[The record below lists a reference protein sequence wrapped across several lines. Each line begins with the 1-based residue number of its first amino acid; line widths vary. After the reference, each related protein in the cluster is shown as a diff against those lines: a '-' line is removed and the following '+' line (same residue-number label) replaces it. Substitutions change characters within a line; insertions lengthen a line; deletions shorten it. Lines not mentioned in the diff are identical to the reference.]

1 MKELESFFPANVLA
15 SLLAPYQLPRYQ
27 LIGPHD
33 DPGQAQLFLFR
44 RLEESLLDRAYRLE
58 GGNGITEDG
67 LRAVITEAEHDL
79 LSLGQVTVCDA
90 VSKYNF
96 LPKGFSEVRVSDY
109 GGSVV
114 GRTLSSYYDGVVLRY
129 MARSRRDFCL
139 LINTILA
146 GGSINK
152 LIESQQGED
161 GTDEPEII
169 TMHMPSGQ
177 QIVAKRVGAEIFNP
191 MVGAGHQVS
200 IIELGQKQQSRA
212 PVWAGE
218 GLLPVG
224 LINVWDE
231 EPPSFVKDF
240 MLTEHDPSAIHLG
253 AKAHDLYLQKP
264 SLARILNF
272 WVECSNNVLRD
283 TKTHPGIGNAAGK
296 LLSTPDYDPLICTGY
311 SAPEWYSKKL
321 ASSKIR
327 HKKNYNEAVRQA
339 SIAVQESYPE
349 LDCLRSATVAWV
361 WSQYIRG
368 TEDRMAD
375 TLGDPRF
382 RIDFRPRDPAFLC
395 YVAFK
400 PSVTSRIFADSW
412 SNVAYF
418 SIPTPEGQIEANTKA
433 FYLMLGSVVAHILDG
448 EDATA
453 SEKIEEA
460 CFHIQQVLWGVRGS
474 WALIEAA
481 TDYDAGPL
489 VMSSRD
495 IEYCL
500 KNDVPMTAKIY

>member
-1 MKELESFFPANVLA
+1 MKELERFFPSNVLA

-27 LIGPHD
+27 LLVPHD

-44 RLEESLLDRAYRLE
+44 RLEEGLLDRAYCLE
-58 GGNGITEDG
+58 GEGGITESG
-67 LRAVITEAEHDL
+67 LRTVIEDAEPDL
-79 LSLGQVTVCDA
+79 LSLGQVSVCDA

-114 GRTLSSYYDGVVLRY
+114 GRTLSSYYDGVVIRY
-129 MARSRRDFCL
+129 MARSHRDFCQ

-146 GGSINK
+146 GRSLNK
-152 LIESQQGED
+152 LIESQRGE
-161 GTDEPEII
+161 GSTDVTEII

-177 QIVAKRVGAEIFNP
+177 QIVAKHVGAEIFNA
-191 MVGAGHQVS
+191 MVGAEHQVS
-200 IIELGQKQQSRA
+200 VIELGERKQSRA
-212 PVWAGE
+212 PAWASE

-224 LINVWDE
+224 LIDLWDE
-231 EPPSFVKDF
+231 EPPSFVIDF
-240 MLTEHDPSAIHLG
+240 MLVENDPGAMHLG

-264 SLARILNF
+264 SLAKILNF

-283 TKTHPGIGNAAGK
+283 TGRHPGIGDAAGK
-296 LLSTPDYDPLICTGY
+296 LLSNPDYDPLICTGY
-311 SAPEWYSKKL
+311 STPEWYSKKL
-321 ASSKIR
+321 TSAKVR
-327 HKKNYNEAVRQA
+327 DKKNYNEAVQQA
-339 SIAVQESYPE
+339 RIAVEASYPE
-349 LDCLRSATVAWV
+349 LDCLRVATVAWV
-361 WSQYIRG
+361 WNQYIKS
-368 TEDRMAD
+368 TEDPLAD
-375 TLGDPRF
+375 TLVDPRF
-382 RIDFRPRDPAFLC
+382 RIDRRPRDPAFLC

-400 PSVTSRIFADSW
+400 PSVTGRIFADSW
-412 SNVAYF
+412 SSVAYF

-433 FYLMLGSVVAHILDG
+433 FYLMLGSVVKYILDG
-448 EDATA
+448 EDVVK

-481 TDYDAGPL
+481 TDYDTGPL
-489 VMSSRD
+489 VMSPRD

-500 KNDVPMTAKIY
+500 KNDIPMTAKIY